1 MSTIRSRGEFAMHG
15 DIIQLRVQFR
25 QQDGSPVDLDS
36 FPGISIQQPSGNVLF
51 DFTTVGVY
59 QVDTGLYGFD
69 YQVEPFA
76 TFGVWT
82 DYWKGTLNGE
92 TIFKESNFVVQN
104 TQQPAINTDGAV
116 HLGDEVPFNFS
127 QTATKNINKLIAI
140 LKARLNSSGK
150 AYVKD
155 EFGNEQLVDCDIY
168 TIPQLVLFIIAAL
181 DTFNMIPHFTQF
193 TFDDTEFF
201 NIFGEII
208 VRHALVYA
216 LASKALI
223 ERGREFQIND
233 NGVTFTPPGVSD
245 ILNTQYSN
253 EYNMWK
259 DDVRLIKQ
267 NMKPS
272 PLGLGTLRP
281 LAASPQLMRLR
292 HLRARS
298 LY

>member
-1 MSTIRSRGEFAMHG
+1 VMHG
-15 DIIQLRVQFR
+15 ETIQLRVLFR
-25 QQDGSPVDLDS
+25 GTDGTPTDLDS
-36 FPGISIQQPSGNVLF
+36 FPSISIQQPSGNVLLG
-51 DFTTVGVY
+51 FTNQGVY
-59 QVDTGLYGFD
+59 RIDTGLYGFD
-69 YQVEPFA
+69 FVVEPFHN
-76 TFGVWT
+76 FGVWT
-82 DYWKGTLNGE
+82 DLWQGTLGGDIQFQ
-92 TIFKESNFVVQN
+92 TLNFVVQN
-104 TQQPAINTDGAV
+104 TQQPAINTDGYV

-127 QTATKNINKLIAI
+127 QTAIKNINKILAI

-181 DTFNMIPHFTQF
+181 DSFNMIPHFTEF
-193 TFDDTEFF
+193 TFEDTDFF

-208 VRHALVYA
+208 VRFALVYA

-233 NGVTFTPPGVSD
+233 NGVTFQPPGVSD
-245 ILNTQYSN
+245 ILQTQYSN

-281 LAASPQLMRLR
+281 LASSPQFARLR
-292 HLRARS
+292 HLRSKRIF
-298 LY
+298 